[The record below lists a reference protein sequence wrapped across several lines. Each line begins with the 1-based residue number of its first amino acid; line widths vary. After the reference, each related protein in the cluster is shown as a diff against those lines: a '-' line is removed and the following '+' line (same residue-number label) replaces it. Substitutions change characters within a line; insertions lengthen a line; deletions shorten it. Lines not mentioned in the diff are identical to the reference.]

1 MEVAVEV
8 ETGPGDVVVALLEA
22 LDVVPGG
29 LTGGQL
35 RELRD
40 HLGPG
45 AVVAAA
51 VQLGAVDVELG
62 HRDDGD
68 RGQQPLGRRVVGG
81 GEPVQDAQDGV
92 GADLLVA
99 VDLRV
104 EEHHLVAGADGRG
117 RDLPAPVRAADLG
130 DGEPPFADGLD
141 APQLVA
147 ELGVAGELGDR
158 ELAHL
163 GGARRRRQRVERRG
177 GGGQATGE
185 RHGRGQRED
194 GQAGEPAGGAALTG
208 CGGAHGA
215 PGAGGDDA
223 PRGRGRVRR
232 G

>member
-1 MEVAVEV
+1 MTEIGVEVAVEV

-29 LTGGQL
+29 LAGGQL

-81 GEPVQDAQDGV
+81 GEPVQDAQDGI
-92 GADLLVA
+92 GADL
-99 VDLRV
+99 
-104 EEHHLVAGADGRG
+104 
-117 RDLPAPVRAADLG
+117 
-130 DGEPPFADGLD
+130 
-141 APQLVA
+141 LVA
-147 ELGVAGELGDR
+147 ELGVAGELVDR

-185 RHGRGQRED
+185 RHGRDQRED